1 MKKIFLLS
9 AATLIMTLWS
19 ENVCARS
26 WRINPNSEAKANFES
41 INAAM
46 ESLEVFSGDT
56 LYLDPGCTLPT
67 QTITKS
73 VTVIGTGFNLND
85 NPFIKE
91 SVINGS
97 LDINTSNVKVEG
109 CYVNYLIIN
118 DNCNETTIERCK
130 LGKVVM
136 SSSCTQTR
144 FLSCYIV
151 GVFEGDVVGYSITTD
166 VEISN
171 CIVTGGINN
180 LVSATIRNNVI
191 VVKGTTSDQY
201 TSDQAYML
209 QNVTSSSITNNIII
223 NTNEEYGVD
232 ETQIPYYYKNRTIK
246 NVALEDNNTINRN
259 VLSTDAEHAFVNY
272 PDNKYIGATV
282 EDVFVMEGGVGAM
295 YQLKEGSP
303 AIGYGT
309 NGYDCGAFSGPYPYV
324 VSGRP
329 RFIPYIYEAN
339 IPNQPTDGK
348 LNITLKIKSQNE

>member
-1 MKKIFLLS
+1 MKKSFLLS
-9 AATLIMTLWS
+9 AATLILTLWS

-26 WRINPNSEAKANFES
+26 WRINPNSDAKANFES

-46 ESLEVFSGDT
+46 GSLEVLNGDT
-56 LYLDPGCTLPT
+56 LYLDPGCTLST
-67 QTITKS
+67 QTISKS

-91 SVINGS
+91 SVINVS
-97 LDINTSNVKVEG
+97 LNINTSNVKVEG
-109 CYVNYLIIN
+109 CYANSLNIQKECSEI
-118 DNCNETTIERCK
+118 TIERCK
-130 LGKVVM
+130 LGSVKIN
-136 SSSCTQTR
+136 SECTEVK
-144 FLSCYIV
+144 FLSCYVV
-151 GVFEGDVVGYSITTD
+151 GVLNGALNGYMSTSD

-171 CIVTGGINN
+171 CIVTGGIND

-191 VVKGTTSDQY
+191 VVKGTTSVG
-201 TSDQAYML
+201 SNDQAYML
-209 QNVTSSSITNNIII
+209 QNITSSSITNNIII

-232 ETQIPYYYKNRTIK
+232 ETQIPYYYRNRTIK
-246 NVALEDNNTINRN
+246 NVAPEDNNTINRN

-324 VSGRP
+324 ISGRP